1 MNTNGTRG
9 VGRPVRRRTVRG
21 LALAAALALTGCGVQ
36 ATDVIEAGGPATVL
50 VIPGEGNWM
59 LVFFETP
66 DGELIPVPRPLTNGT
81 WGGAT
86 PVTLGQALK
95 TLLDGPTKEERAAGL
110 RTGLPKLSAVGNKLG
125 VGANEEGSATAVF
138 LPLRLAD
145 LDDRAVEQVVCTIA
159 YAGSPSGTRPV
170 ALHGTDVD
178 MEATTCRVDV
188 NRDDVS
194 RPATS
199 APSGRTWPRPQT
211 APTKP
216 AAPPESG
223 SERFPSGP
231 PPTGGTPPPAT
242 F

>member
-1 MNTNGTRG
+1 VNTNGTRG

-59 LVFFETP
+59 LLFFETP

-86 PVTLGQALK
+86 PVTLGRALK

-110 RTGLPKLSAVGNKLG
+110 RTGLPKSSVVGSKLG
-125 VGANEEGSATAVF
+125 IGTNAAGNATAVF
-138 LPLRLAD
+138 LPVRLAD

-188 NRDDVS
+188 NRDDVP
-194 RPATS
+194 RPAAST
-199 APSGRTWPRPQT
+199 PSQRTWPRLP
-211 APTKP
+211 AEPTEP
-216 AAPPESG
+216 A
-223 SERFPSGP
+223 SERFSGEP
-231 PPTGGTPPPAT
+231 PPTSGTLPPAVP
-242 F
+242 